1 MGQLA
6 QTFGKQIKV
15 LRAERGLTQ
24 AQLAERSGISEE
36 WVRRIERG
44 DGSPSLDTIEVLAQ
58 SLGVAVAALF
68 GGHPDLPALT
78 PSLLRILAALEGEEL
93 DWVESAA
100 RLVAARP
107 RPTGG
112 G

>member
-6 QTFGKQIKV
+6 QTFGKQIKA

-24 AQLAERSGISEE
+24 AQLADLSGISEE

-44 DGSPSLDTIEVLAQ
+44 EGSPSLDTIEMLAQ

-68 GGHPDLPALT
+68 GGTAT
-78 PSLLRILAALEGEEL
+78 SLRSLRASCAY
-93 DWVESAA
+93 WA
-100 RLVAARP
+100 RWRARSLI
-107 RPTGG
+107 G
-112 G
+112 